1 MLGSSYLLWIYFLAV
16 INCLSL
22 IMLNYSKRNIDLC
35 IQQFRTIRF
44 FALRV
49 ECPEIY
55 ITNYTIRRT
64 QIRLRRAEIRWLW
77 TVLCGCSFV
86 IEIMKKDTGHYDTA
100 GHIFKSGRIV
110 NVRGGIKM
118 FKKMIAFVLAVVMSA
133 SCIST
138 SAATL
143 RGADING
150 DGKINITDLTRLAA
164 FVKGKRSLSAS
175 AQKKADLN
183 GDGKVNIT
191 DVTLMAAYIKGGKSA
206 GQKTNKELADELAV
220 LVNKERRSRGLKAY
234 VYSSELSSAAAKRAQ
249 EISKSYG
256 HYRPD
261 GRECFT
267 VLAEYGISVTS
278 AGENIAY
285 GYDTAQSACDAFMN
299 SAPHRSSILDA
310 NKTYMGMGAY
320 RASDGTIY
328 WAQLFASGS
337 GMSGKQV

>member
-1 MLGSSYLLWIYFLAV
+1 MDKRSVPCCYMVAVGCSAGQHIRHRNYEKGYRYICAV
-16 INCLSL
+16 IADILRCRHG
-22 IMLNYSKRNIDLC
+22 MDTWHNICTGVVDM
-35 IQQFRTIRF
+35 IKKII
-44 FALRV
+44 AL
-49 ECPEIY
+49 
-55 ITNYTIRRT
+55 
-64 QIRLRRAEIRWLW
+64 
-77 TVLCGCSFV
+77 
-86 IEIMKKDTGHYDTA
+86 
-100 GHIFKSGRIV
+100 
-110 NVRGGIKM
+110 
-118 FKKMIAFVLAVVMSA
+118 VLAMVMSA
-133 SCIST
+133 GCISA
-138 SAATL
+138 SAATF

-150 DGKINITDLTRLAA
+150 DSKINVTDLVRMAA
-164 FVKGKRSLSAS
+164 FVKGKRTMSTS

-183 GDGKVNIT
+183 GDGKINIT
-191 DVTLMAAYIKGGKSA
+191 DIVMQAAFIKGGKTS
-206 GQKTNKELADELAV
+206 GQKTDRDLADELAV

-234 VYSSELSSAAAKRAQ
+234 VYSSELSAAAAKRAQ

-256 HYRPD
+256 HNRPD

-285 GYDTAQSACDAFMN
+285 GFDTAQSACDAFMN

-320 RASDGTIY
+320 RASDGTTY